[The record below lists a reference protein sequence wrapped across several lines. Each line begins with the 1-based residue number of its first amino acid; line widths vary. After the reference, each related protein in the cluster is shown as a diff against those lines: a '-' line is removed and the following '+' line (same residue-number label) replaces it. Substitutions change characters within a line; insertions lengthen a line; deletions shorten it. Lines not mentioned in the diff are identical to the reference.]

1 MKEPSVKEMR
11 EESSM
16 LYWYPK
22 IKDLSIPMPRTE
34 IWKIPNKYFPDIWF
48 EESVVWKMLED
59 NKEKILKIAKRIGFP
74 LFLRTDQASG
84 KHGWKK
90 TCYVEKEENLIRNAF
105 EVIEFNLTADVFC
118 SLPFKALVFREFI
131 EGECYFRAF
140 YGDMPINKEVRV
152 FVKDGKVLCH
162 HFYWATDAIEET
174 RFKPTN
180 WRDLLLKASS
190 LSVEDIKT
198 IYKYANIVA
207 SKVDGY
213 WSVDFM
219 KSKNGKWYLI
229 DMARGEISWHPNC
242 PFKLTKNPRGP

>member
-1 MKEPSVKEMR
+1 MRGKMKDLR

-22 IKDLSIPMPRTE
+22 IKDLPIPIPRTE
-34 IWKIPNKYFPDIWF
+34 IWKIPKRYFPDIWF
-48 EESVVWKMLED
+48 EESVAWKMLED
-59 NKEKILKIAKRIGFP
+59 NGKEILKVAKRIGFP

-105 EVIEFNLTADVFC
+105 GVIEFNLTADVFA

-162 HFYWATDAIEET
+162 HFYWIADAIEET

-180 WRDLLLKASS
+180 WRELLLKARS

-198 IYKYANIVA
+198 IYEYANIVA
-207 SKVDGY
+207 SEIDGY

-219 KSKNGKWYLI
+219 KSRDGKWYLI

-242 PFKLTKNPRGP
+242 PFKLTKDPRGP